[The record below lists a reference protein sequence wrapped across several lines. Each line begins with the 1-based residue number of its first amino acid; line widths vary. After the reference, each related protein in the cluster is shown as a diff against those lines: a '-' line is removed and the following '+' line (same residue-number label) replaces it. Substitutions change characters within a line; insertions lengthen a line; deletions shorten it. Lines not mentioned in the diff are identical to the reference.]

1 MKRVLPYYFYPFVL
15 LLVVLSANALT
26 GKSVNTPAENFMNAV
41 IFALIGSLLIGTIIF
56 FYDTKWGP
64 GKQLKILSKSPFS
77 ELKEQGFYVQD
88 ESLVGNVK
96 EYTVMVSFNWESGRS
111 AISVAV
117 FFNPLR
123 DSQYLGEEEL
133 RNLDKLY
140 RPQGYPSYKEYIWLK
155 NGVVGLLKYNFIPPN
170 HDKILQTAS
179 ELIEILKIER
189 LRPISLGEV
198 KKLPVIENTT
208 I

>member
-26 GKSVNTPAENFMNAV
+26 GKSVNTPAESFMNAV

-140 RPQGYPSYKEYIWLK
+140 RPQGY
-155 NGVVGLLKYNFIPPN
+155 
-170 HDKILQTAS
+170 
-179 ELIEILKIER
+179 
-189 LRPISLGEV
+189 
-198 KKLPVIENTT
+198 
-208 I
+208 